1 MCSQPNST
9 FLPGSTQAVEKQSLR
24 SHELSNSSGPVSI
37 LRGEAIYLRLLNLW
51 HAVTSQTPGPTRM
64 IVRQC
69 PHCGA
74 LAASPDGVLL
84 ETWQRVHRC
93 QVREQADDIL

>member
-37 LRGEAIYLRLLNLW
+37 LRGEAIYLRLRNLW
-51 HAVTSQTPGPTRM
+51 HAVTSQTPGPSSM

-69 PHCGA
+69 PRCGA
-74 LAASPDGVLL
+74 LAASQDEALL
-84 ETWQRVHRC
+84 RNWERIHRC
-93 QVREQADDIL
+93 RGGSKDAS